1 MNPVGKHKA
10 KKPFPCREED
20 WERVG
25 QKIESSV
32 REGMK
37 DWIGKEEHEKKEQ
50 EWEEIARK
58 IEEKVR
64 KAIKDWLDKP

>member
-1 MNPVGKHKA
+1 MSPVGKKKA
-10 KKPFPCREED
+10 KKPFPIREEE
-20 WERVG
+20 WNRLES
-25 QKIESSV
+25 KIESSV

-37 DWIGKEEHEKKEQ
+37 DWLGKEEREKKEQ

-64 KAIKDWLDKP
+64 KAIKDWLNKP